1 MMEVLPVGRR
11 KPDSGLSQETIV
23 EAATSVLKDKYLT
36 DWTVDYVASQAG
48 CAKGLVLYHFKS
60 KEALLG
66 RVAERVRE
74 SQSSRRAEAMAKAQG
89 SASLDRL
96 WQVLVADVKSGAF
109 GLWVGLLGEERT
121 RKTAARRPEDDKELL
136 LGASTALGVPG
147 DSLALPLV
155 PAALDGFSLELLQGR
170 PPATVRERYDAF
182 WLGVLS
188 DAS

>member
-1 MMEVLPVGRR
+1 MGRR
-11 KPDSGLSQETIV
+11 KSDSGLSQEVIV
-23 EAATSVLKDKYLT
+23 EAAVNVIQDRYLT
-36 DWTVDYVASQAG
+36 DWTVDNVASQAG

-66 RVAERVRE
+66 RVVERVRE
-74 SQSSRRAEAMAKAQG
+74 SQSSRRAEALSKAQG
-89 SASLDRL
+89 SAALDRL
-96 WQVLVADVKSGAF
+96 WQVLAADVKSGAF
-109 GLWVGLLGEERT
+109 GLWVGLLGEQRT
-121 RKTAARRPEDDKELL
+121 RKTAARRPEDDEKLL
-136 LGASTALGVPG
+136 QLAAVALGVPA

-170 PPATVRERYDAF
+170 SPATVRERYDSF

>member
-1 MMEVLPVGRR
+1 MGRR
-11 KPDSGLSQETIV
+11 KSASGLSRETIV
-23 EAATSVLKDKYLT
+23 EGAITVLQERYLT
-36 DWTVDYVASQAG
+36 DWTVDLVATQAG

-74 SQSSRRAEAMAKAQG
+74 GQSSRRAEAMAKVQG
-89 SASLDRL
+89 SAALDRL
-96 WQVLVADVKSGAF
+96 WQVLAADVKSGAF
-109 GLWVGLLGEERT
+109 GLWVGLLGGQRT
-121 RKTAARRPEDDKELL
+121 RKTAARRPEEDEKLL
-136 LGASTALGVPG
+136 QRAAEALGVPG

-170 PPATVRERYDAF
+170 SAATVRERYDSF